1 MIFSDDELYSIFK
14 MIKAHVKDVQI
25 DVLERN
31 MISAQRELIAAEAQ
45 ARRNKNAGIIKTM
58 HTINIQLIEV
68 RNSYSKIRTSLNKET
83 CNEIE
88 VWIKSFENHRQNLA
102 EKKF

>member
-1 MIFSDDELYSIFK
+1 MIISDDELYSIFK

-31 MISAQRELIAAEAQ
+31 MISAQRELIAVEAQ
-45 ARRNKNAGIIKTM
+45 AHRKKNTSIIKTM
-58 HTINIQLIEV
+58 HTINIKLIEV
-68 RNSYSKIRTSLNKET
+68 KNSYSKIQNNLNKET

-88 VWIKSFENHRQNLA
+88 AWIQSCENRRQNLA
-102 EKKF
+102 KKKF

>member
-1 MIFSDDELYSIFK
+1 MIISDDELYSIFK

-68 RNSYSKIRTSLNKET
+68 KSTYSKIRTSLNEEA

-88 VWIKSFENHRQNLA
+88 AWIKACEKRRQSLA
-102 EKKF
+102 KDKF